1 MNMLNLNK
9 PSISIFND
17 QHLFSGT
24 TTHIF
29 NLYENLINH
38 NIASNLYQFLI
49 DNRNILLPKEAI
61 IKKGLLFNLPVYK
74 HSFYNLKLAV
84 NFMSG
89 YNWKSYKNIHSK
101 ISILSG
107 PTLLPLTKFH
117 TNTIVVGHDLFFREN
132 KSGSRILGSYMR
144 NMYNGFNKANHIIV
158 NSEYTKMD
166 FINKLKVDKDK
177 ISVVYPFVDSSI
189 FHPGPSNA
197 RKTLNIRDTDIILL
211 SVGGDNPNKNVE
223 TTFKLLSKLPDNYKL
238 IRVGRNFYTTK
249 LIETLNIKKRVI
261 LLGNIETNSLA
272 QIYRISNFLIFP
284 SLFEGFGIPLVE
296 AMASGV
302 PAIVSNR
309 TSLPEVVAEAGIICE
324 PYDINCM
331 LDSIIKFTD
340 DTQYNRIREK
350 SMIRATHFSA
360 EEQFISLQQVL
371 SQFE

>member
-1 MNMLNLNK
+1 MIMVNLNK
-9 PSISIFND
+9 PYISIFND

-29 NLYENLINH
+29 KIYENLINH
-38 NIASNLYQFLI
+38 NIGSNLYQFLI

-61 IKKGLLFNLPVYK
+61 IKKGLLFNLPLYT
-74 HSFYNLKLAV
+74 HIFYNLKLAV

-89 YNWKSYKNIHSK
+89 YNWKSYKNINSK

-117 TNTIVVGHDLFFREN
+117 TNTIVVGHDLFFLEN
-132 KSGSRILGSYMR
+132 KSSSRILGSYMR
-144 NMYNGFNKANHIIV
+144 NMYDGFNKANHIIV
-158 NSEYTKMD
+158 NSEYTKRD
-166 FINKLKVDKDK
+166 FINKLKIDKDK
-177 ISVVYPFVDSSI
+177 ISVVYPFFDNSI

-223 TTFKLLSKLPDNYKL
+223 TTLKLLSKLPDNYKL

-249 LIETLNIKKRVI
+249 LIETLHLEKRI
-261 LLGNIETNSLA
+261 IWLGNIDTNLLA
-272 QIYRISNFLIFP
+272 EIYRISNFLIFP
-284 SLFEGFGIPLVE
+284 SLFEGFGSPLIE

-302 PAIVSNR
+302 PVIVSNR

-331 LDSIIKFTD
+331 LDSIIKLTD

-350 SMIRATHFSA
+350 SIIRARHFSA
-360 EEQFISLQQVL
+360 GEQFVSLQKVL
-371 SQFE
+371 AQFE

>member
-1 MNMLNLNK
+1 MLNLNK

-61 IKKGLLFNLPVYK
+61 IKKGLLFNLPLYT
-74 HSFYNLKLAV
+74 HIFYNLKLAV

-197 RKTLNIRDTDIILL
+197 RKTLNLRDSDIILL

-223 TTFKLLSKLPDNYKL
+223 TTLKLLSKLPDNYKL

-249 LIETLNIKKRVI
+249 LIETLHLEKRI
-261 LLGNIETNSLA
+261 IWLGNIDTNLLA
-272 QIYRISNFLIFP
+272 EIYRISNFLIFP
-284 SLFEGFGIPLVE
+284 SLFEGFGSPLIE

-302 PAIVSNR
+302 PVIVSNR

-331 LDSIIKFTD
+331 LDSIIKLTD

-350 SMIRATHFSA
+350 SIIRARHFSA
-360 EEQFISLQQVL
+360 GEQFVSLQKVL
-371 SQFE
+371 AQFE